1 MYVLYYALIVLHVP
15 LLLEGNTHLSSAIIQ
30 STYRI
35 LGIFCEVYI
44 SQIGITIKFHHFYF
58 SDSIQIHFKLIVL
71 VIYNFD
77 IELVQRIWKPWGM
90 F

>member
-1 MYVLYYALIVLHVP
+1 MYVLYFALIVLHVP

-44 SQIGITIKFHHFYF
+44 SQIHRCNNQISIFLFYQFH
-58 SDSIQIHFKLIVL
+58 SDTF
-71 VIYNFD
+71 
-77 IELVQRIWKPWGM
+77 
-90 F
+90 